1 MADRF
6 PLIANTSANQ
16 IQELPSGDNLNL
28 IGNSIIGVS
37 TIGVGTITASNIV
50 ATSNIVVGTGATIE
64 ANGQVSF
71 AGTITA
77 SSFVK
82 TDGSAIGGGGLT
94 GGGSDQLFVES
105 DNVMSSDFTTGANKN
120 YLNLLPL
127 TIDVNTTLTVTD
139 GSFIQFVSA

>member
-28 IGNSIIGVS
+28 TGNSIIGVS
-37 TIGVGTITASNIV
+37 TIGVGTITASNIGV
-50 ATSNIVVGTGATIE
+50 
-64 ANGQVSF
+64 
-71 AGTITA
+71 GTITA

-94 GGGSDQLFVES
+94 GGGSDQLFVEA

>member
-37 TIGVGTITASNIV
+37 TIGVGTITASNIG
-50 ATSNIVVGTGATIE
+50 VGAGVTIE
-64 ANGQVSF
+64 ANGQAGF

-105 DNVMSSDFTTGANKN
+105 DNVMSSDFTTGTNKN

-127 TIDVNTTLTVTD
+127 TINATLTVTD

>member
-28 IGNSIIGVS
+28 TGNNIIGV
-37 TIGVGTITASNIV
+37 
-50 ATSNIVVGTGATIE
+50 
-64 ANGQVSF
+64 
-71 AGTITA
+71 GTITA

-82 TDGSAIGGGGLT
+82 SDGTAIGGGGLT

>member
-28 IGNSIIGVS
+28 TGNSIIGVS
-37 TIGVGTITASNIV
+37 TIGVGTITASNIGV
-50 ATSNIVVGTGATIE
+50 
-64 ANGQVSF
+64 
-71 AGTITA
+71 GTITA

-94 GGGSDQLFVES
+94 GGGSDQLFVEA
-105 DNVMSSDFTTGANKN
+105 DNVMSSDFTTGTNKN

-127 TIDVNTTLTVTD
+127 TINATLTVTD
-139 GSFIQFVSA
+139 GSFIQFISA

>member
-37 TIGVGTITASNIV
+37 TIGVGTITASNIGV
-50 ATSNIVVGTGATIE
+50 
-64 ANGQVSF
+64 
-71 AGTITA
+71 GTITA

-127 TIDVNTTLTVTD
+127 TVNATLTVTD

>member
-16 IQELPSGDNLNL
+16 IQELSASDNLNL
-28 IGNSIIGVS
+28 TGNSIIGVS
-37 TIGVGTITASNIV
+37 TIGVGTITASNIGV
-50 ATSNIVVGTGATIE
+50 
-64 ANGQVSF
+64 
-71 AGTITA
+71 GTITA

>member
-37 TIGVGTITASNIV
+37 TIGVGTITASNIGV
-50 ATSNIVVGTGATIE
+50 
-64 ANGQVSF
+64 
-71 AGTITA
+71 GTITA

>member
-37 TIGVGTITASNIV
+37 TIGVGTITAS
-50 ATSNIVVGTGATIE
+50 
-64 ANGQVSF
+64 
-71 AGTITA
+71 
-77 SSFVK
+77 SFVK
-82 TDGSAIGGGGLT
+82 SDGTAIGGGGLT

>member
-1 MADRF
+1 MTDRF

-28 IGNSIIGVS
+28 TGNSIIGVS
-37 TIGVGTITASNIV
+37 TIGVGTITASNIGV
-50 ATSNIVVGTGATIE
+50 
-64 ANGQVSF
+64 
-71 AGTITA
+71 GTITA

-94 GGGSDQLFVES
+94 GGGSDQLFVEA
-105 DNVMSSDFTTGANKN
+105 DNVMSSDFTTGTNKN

-127 TIDVNTTLTVTD
+127 TINATLTVTD
-139 GSFIQFVSA
+139 GSFIQFISA

>member
-37 TIGVGTITASNIV
+37 TIGVGTITASNIGV
-50 ATSNIVVGTGATIE
+50 
-64 ANGQVSF
+64 
-71 AGTITA
+71 GTITA

-94 GGGSDQLFVES
+94 GGGSDQLFVEA